1 MFLKQR
7 SVIGSRTKKKYHYK
21 QLIPRIAKKR
31 KSQGFIVSSGFLR
44 NCCFPRS
51 LLTDKMDIKTLLH
64 NLREEVSCPVCTNIY
79 TDPKHLPCLH
89 TFCLQCLKQWHR
101 TSHGRD
107 TIRCPKCQAVSR
119 VPESGDL
126 KDLPTSFYLNGL
138 IDVLAIKECKS
149 SQVRCG
155 NCDKM
160 SSESSYCFQCCMFY
174 CAECVTGHNIMRNNK
189 DHRVLALKDFQD
201 KDYEDVLKRPTFCP
215 KQGHTQEEL
224 KFFCTNCEMPVC
236 HTCVTLDHGG
246 HKMKLIEEEA
256 ERQKIQMKS
265 LIENQKQNL
274 QAKMNAVSQL
284 DEDCAKLIQQAE
296 DVKRDVET
304 FVDNLIAAI
313 QAKKQNIFSAVEKET
328 SQSLERVT
336 KRKTEIERQIAVI
349 KSSLEK
355 SDKLLTRNTNAEIVQ
370 LKKSLDIMIF
380 EGVDQTEPTDRDPGG
395 LPARL
400 VFVENQ
406 KMLDTVSTEEIGTL
420 QMPQQT
426 KASQSIA
433 EGKGL
438 EEGIVHR
445 GAQFILTTRN
455 AEGRHC
461 YNKGDHVTVEI
472 RDERGRECA
481 TEVRINDN
489 KDGLYQ
495 ISYSPRDEGRYKVIV
510 KVNREHVCNSP
521 FTVQVKPFQFRPVL
535 FFGKESSSV
544 GMFKYPLGVAVNAR
558 DEIAVTDHYN
568 HRVQIFNSDGN
579 YLRSFGREGNKVGE
593 LKYPVGIACHNNG
606 KIFVADN
613 NHRIQIFSG
622 EGKYVGS
629 FGGKGS
635 LDSQLTDPCG
645 LSVDSDGNIIV
656 ADTGNKLIKIFSPD
670 GKFLMKIGGQ
680 GSLTFPIHC
689 VQCDRYLIVSDTTEH
704 CIKVFDRNG
713 TFQYKFG
720 KQGGGDGEFNNPH
733 CLSVNKSGHLMVCDR
748 GNNRIQVFELNG
760 KFVGKFGTKGSNL
773 GEFNN
778 PYSVAV
784 FGNGRIAVSDRF
796 NYRIQIFE

>member
-1 MFLKQR
+1 
-7 SVIGSRTKKKYHYK
+7 
-21 QLIPRIAKKR
+21 
-31 KSQGFIVSSGFLR
+31 
-44 NCCFPRS
+44 
-51 LLTDKMDIKTLLH
+51 MDIKTLLH

-107 TIRCPKCQAVSR
+107 TIRCPKCQALSR

-138 IDVLAIKECKS
+138 IDVLAIKECKII
-149 SQVRCG
+149 QVRCG
-155 NCDKM
+155 NCDKK
-160 SSESSYCFQCCMFY
+160 SSESSYCFQCCIFY

-201 KDYEDVLKRPTFCP
+201 KDYEDVMKRPALCP
-215 KQGHTQEEL
+215 KEDHNKEEL
-224 KFFCTNCEMPVC
+224 KFFCTNCETSVC
-236 HTCVTLDHGG
+236 QTCVTVDHGG
-246 HKMKLIEEEA
+246 HSIKLIKEEA

-265 LIENQKQNL
+265 LIQNQKQNL

-328 SQSLERVT
+328 SKSLERVT

-355 SDKLLTRNTNAEIVQ
+355 ADKLLTRSTNAEIVQ
-370 LKKSLDIMIF
+370 LKKSLDKIF
-380 EGVDQTEPTDRDPGG
+380 ERVDQTEPTDRDPEG

-420 QMPQQT
+420 QMLQQT
-426 KASQSIA
+426 KASRSVA

-438 EEGIVHR
+438 EEGIVHCEC
-445 GAQFILTTRN
+445 QFILTTRN
-455 AEGRHC
+455 AEGRQC
-461 YNKGDHVTVEI
+461 YNERDHVTVEI
-472 RDERGRECA
+472 WDEQGRECA

-495 ISYSPRDEGRYKVIV
+495 ISYSPRDEGRYKVMV
-510 KVNREHVCNSP
+510 KVNGEHACNSP

-535 FFGKESSSV
+535 SFGKYGSSV
-544 GMFKYPLGVAVNAR
+544 GMFQYPWGVAVNAR
-558 DEIAVTDHYN
+558 DEIAVTDYFK

-579 YLRSFGREGNKVGE
+579 YLRSFGREGNKAGE
-593 LKYPVGIACHNNG
+593 FKYPTGIACHNNG
-606 KIFVADN
+606 NIFVADHE
-613 NHRIQIFSG
+613 NHRILNFSVEG
-622 EGKYVGS
+622 EYVGS

-635 LDSQLTDPCG
+635 LDSQLTDPYG

-656 ADTGNKLIKIFSPD
+656 ADSGNELIKIFSPV

-680 GSLTFPIHC
+680 GSFTWPFHC
-689 VQCDRYLIVSDTTEH
+689 VQYDRYLIVSDRDEH

-713 TFQYKFG
+713 NFQYKFG
-720 KQGGGDGEFNNPH
+720 KQGTGDGEFNVPR
-733 CLSVNKSGHLMVCDR
+733 CLSVNKSGHLMVSDTD
-748 GNNRIQVFELNG
+748 NNRIQVFELNG

-773 GEFNN
+773 GEFNQ
-778 PYSVAV
+778 PISVTV
-784 FGNGRIAVSDRF
+784 FSNGRIAVCEF
-796 NYRIQIFE
+796 CNHRIQVFE